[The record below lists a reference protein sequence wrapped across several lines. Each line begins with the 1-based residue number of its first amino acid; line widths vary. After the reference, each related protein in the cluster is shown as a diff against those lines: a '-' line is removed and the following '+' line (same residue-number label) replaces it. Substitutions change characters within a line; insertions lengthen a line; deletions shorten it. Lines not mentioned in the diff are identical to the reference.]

1 MNHEIITHTPITMDN
16 GKVVEAYIHKLPSGM
31 YAMHADYPFQP
42 NSNST
47 RTRQIV
53 DALFRSQHRDW
64 FRFIRFQRWF
74 SNRPARTYLRSVSS
88 RFWNHGKLADK
99 IAQPRSSMPTWS
111 CRLWASILS
120 RFNYPKLANTSRWNS
135 RVNAGSRHISL
146 VLKTHR

>member
-16 GKVVEAYIHKLPSGM
+16 GNIVNAYIHKLPSGM

-64 FRFIRFQRWF
+64 FRFIRFQR
-74 SNRPARTYLRSVSS
+74 SS
-88 RFWNHGKLADK
+88 TPL
-99 IAQPRSSMPTWS
+99 PMPT
-111 CRLWASILS
+111 
-120 RFNYPKLANTSRWNS
+120 FNQTNL
-135 RVNAGSRHISL
+135 
-146 VLKTHR
+146 

>member
-16 GKVVEAYIHKLPSGM
+16 GNIVKAYIHKLPSGM

-64 FRFIRFQRWF
+64 SRFIRFQR
-74 SNRPARTYLRSVSS
+74 SS
-88 RFWNHGKLADK
+88 TPL
-99 IAQPRSSMPTWS
+99 PMPT
-111 CRLWASILS
+111 L
-120 RFNYPKLANTSRWNS
+120 NPTKP
-135 RVNAGSRHISL
+135 
-146 VLKTHR
+146 